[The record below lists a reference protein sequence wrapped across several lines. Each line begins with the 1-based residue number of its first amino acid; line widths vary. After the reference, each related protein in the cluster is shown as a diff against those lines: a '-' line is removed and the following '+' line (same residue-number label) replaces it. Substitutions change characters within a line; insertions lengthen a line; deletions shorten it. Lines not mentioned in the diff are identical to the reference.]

1 MSLST
6 KTKTNT
12 ISKLKTTNITNV
24 SFCVHFSFP
33 LQNYVLMR
41 TFIYSIVADTFDYVT
56 FLNKNLFQKAGYMEL
71 DYICMEANKYLPMKR
86 FINLILFVISP
97 VAMAQNPIISGQFTA
112 DPTARVFDNKVY
124 MYPSH
129 DIHAPEGVRQDW
141 FCMADYHVFSS
152 EDLVNW
158 HDHGI
163 IATQESVPWVNPTG
177 YSMWAPD
184 CVEKNGKYYFYFPA
198 GPKGGRGFGIGV
210 GVADRPE
217 GPFVFEEK
225 PIEGIFGI
233 DPCVLNDDDGKSY
246 IYWGGVS
253 GAPLKDNMKEL
264 ADKARRMEG
273 LPDGFKEGPFA
284 FKKDGHYYLTFPWVR
299 KEGGTEVLAYCMS
312 DKPLGPWE
320 YKGIIMKESSTG
332 CWTNHHS
339 IVQYRGEWY
348 LFYHHNDYS
357 PNFDKRRSVRIDRLY
372 FNEDGTIRE
381 VIPTLRGVGI
391 SKADSRIDVDRYSS
405 ADKSVELAYLDT
417 TNTFRG
423 WEIRLPKKSSWLT
436 YNDVDFSNI
445 GGRAYLTANVK
456 ADKNTRI
463 VIREKGKSGKVIA
476 RIDVQVETDGQRRR
490 NYSGQW
496 FAVTAPLTYIPK
508 GVTDLHIACEGEPVS
523 IDWLQF
529 KNHQKYFA
537 AASATPAKPDS
548 EGFIRRWS
556 LLEPIDKPNRS
567 NTVFTDSYLREHFNR
582 EYFPGQFTI
591 VPKDGEKVKAGKQR
605 LTWHKLDSE
614 RFNVK
619 LFRFADGLQKQI
631 YGVLFWAVT
640 VIDCPEE
647 IKDVRLAVG
656 SNSASMWWLNGEE
669 VLLLSGDRRMVK
681 DDAVSPRITLKKG
694 RNILRGAVINGPGM
708 SDFCVRFIDEDE
720 KPVTGFEI
728 K

>member
-1 MSLST
+1 MKQILKLFLLS
-6 KTKTNT
+6 
-12 ISKLKTTNITNV
+12 V
-24 SFCVHFSFP
+24 P
-33 LQNYVLMR
+33 L
-41 TFIYSIVADTFDYVT
+41 TA
-56 FLNKNLFQKAGYMEL
+56 A
-71 DYICMEANKYLPMKR
+71 
-86 FINLILFVISP
+86 
-97 VAMAQNPIISGQFTA
+97 AQNPVISGQFTA
-112 DPTARVFDNKVY
+112 DPTARVFNNKVY

-129 DIHAPEGVRQDW
+129 DIFPPEGTRQDW
-141 FCMADYHVFSS
+141 FSMEDYHVFSS

-158 HDHGI
+158 QDHGVI
-163 IATQESVPWVNPTG
+163 VTQNKVPWVRPNS

-184 CVEKNGKYYFYFPA
+184 CVYRNGKYYFYFPSA
-198 GPKGGRGFGIGV
+198 PAKGGGFGV
-210 GVADRPE
+210 GVAIADNPE
-217 GPFVFEEK
+217 GPFIPEPE
-225 PIEGIFGI
+225 PIKGINGI
-233 DPCVLNDDDGKSY
+233 DPCVLLASDGNAY
-246 IYWGGVS
+246 IFWGAGRC
-253 GAPLKDNMKEL
+253 AKLKDNMKEL
-264 ADKARRMEG
+264 ADDNPKEVVKWGNREIEMVG
-273 LPDGFKEGPFA
+273 VNCLKDLPNRQAEGPFA
-284 FKKDGHYYLTFPWVR
+284 FEYNGNYYLTYPYVR
-299 KEGGTEVLAYCMS
+299 ENTEVLAYAMS
-312 DKPLGPWE
+312 KNPMGPYE
-320 YKGIIMKESSTG
+320 YKGIIMAEHANG

-339 IVQYRGEWY
+339 IVNYKDQWY
-348 LFYHHNDYS
+348 LFYHHNAYS
-357 PNFDKRRSVRIDRLY
+357 PKDDKRRSAQIEKLY
-372 FNEDGTIRE
+372 FNADGTIQE
-381 VIPTLRGVGI
+381 VKPTLRGVGI
-391 SKADSRIDVDRYSS
+391 NQANSRIDVDRYS
-405 ADKSVELAYLDT
+405 AAANGVELAYLDT

-423 WEIRLPKKSSWLT
+423 WEVKLPKKGAWLT

-445 GGRAYLTANVK
+445 SGKAYMTANVK
-456 ADKNTRI
+456 ADKNTKI
-463 VIREKGKSGKVIA
+463 VIRENNKSGKVIA
-476 RIDVQVETDGQRRR
+476 TLKLQVEPEGGNNGGTMMRRR
-490 NYSGQW
+490 SYVGQW
-496 FAVTAPLTYIPK
+496 HAVTAQLNYIPK
-508 GVTDLHIACEGEPVS
+508 GVTNLYISCEGEGAS

-529 KNHQKYFA
+529 KTPEKYFT

-567 NTVFTDSYLREHFNR
+567 NTVFTDSYLREHFNT
-582 EYFPGQFTI
+582 EYFPNQFTI
-591 VPKDGEKVKAGKQR
+591 LPEDGQKVKAGKQR

-694 RNILRGAVINGPGM
+694 LNILRGAVINGPGM